1 MKNFRSFFWGGV
13 SALLL
18 AAIAALAGTWY
29 RATQTAVPMQAG
41 RIEYQVQ
48 AGSSPRQ
55 VARVMRQ
62 AGIEVN
68 AHALVF
74 VSRFAALDTR
84 LQAGVYAA
92 VRGDTLWQLLQRMA
106 HGQAVQRQL
115 TLVEGWTYP
124 RIRQA
129 LREHPDVRQTLDER
143 EGDGQNDARNDALVR
158 EKLNI
163 SQASLEGWFY
173 PDTYHFTPG
182 TPDIALLRR
191 AHQAQKTLLDELW
204 AQRDPDLPLK
214 TPYEALI
221 LASIVE
227 KETGHAPDRERVAGV
242 FINRLRRGMPLQTDP
257 TVIYGMGDAYQ
268 GRIRKR
274 DLAMDTPWN
283 TYLYSGLP
291 PTPIASSSR
300 AALQAVLAPEV
311 HSYLYFVARGDG
323 TSEFSENLHAHNRAV
338 RRFILGQE

>member
-1 MKNFRSFFWGGV
+1 MKNFRSFFWGGL

-18 AAIAALAGTWY
+18 AAVAAVAGSWY
-29 RATQTAVPMQAG
+29 WATQTAVPMQAE

-55 VARVMRQ
+55 VARAMRQ
-62 AGIEVN
+62 AGIEIN
-68 AHALVF
+68 DHALVF

-84 LQAGVYAA
+84 LKAGVYAA

-106 HGQAVQRQL
+106 QGQAVQRQL
-115 TLVEGWTYP
+115 TLVEGWTYR

-129 LREHPDVRQTLDER
+129 LREHPDVRQTLAER
-143 EGDGQNDARNDALVR
+143 DDDGQSDALVR

-163 SQASLEGWFY
+163 SQTSLEGWFY

-182 TPDIALLRR
+182 TPDIAILHR
-191 AHQAQKTLLDELW
+191 AHQAQKALLDALW
-204 AQRDPDLPLK
+204 AQRDADLPLK

-221 LASIVE
+221 LASIIE

-268 GRIRKR
+268 GRIRRR
-274 DLAMDTPWN
+274 DLATDTPWN
-283 TYLYSGLP
+283 TYIHRGLP

-300 AALQAVLAPEV
+300 AALQAVLTPQAHP
-311 HSYLYFVARGDG
+311 YLYFVARGDG